1 MGSHSL
7 GSIITIV
14 LQLIF
19 LEGILSI
26 DNAAVLGAMVAHLP
40 DDKYIPWP
48 KRLQMFHHT
57 SFHLLG
63 HQRQAAL
70 KVGLLGAYVGRAA
83 MLFFATYIISNPWL
97 RLLGAAYLFKLSTDH
112 FAALVTVA
120 PATEEEE
127 NELEITIPKGKGF
140 WSVVVAVELADL
152 AFSLD
157 NVVAAV
163 ALSNE
168 FWVVVLGVALGILV
182 MRFAAGIFSLV
193 VEKEPIL
200 VHAAYLLI
208 LNIGIELVI
217 EDFIHMSIHD
227 MVKFSVSVITLLLV
241 WLYGRWPFLHFVDPA
256 LRVVGQFLRLVSVV
270 LDTLFYPFAWFGKRV
285 TIGFQRRFA
294 RFSVKPAPATSSH
307 DGEQSAVER

>member
-1 MGSHSL
+1 MGAYSL
-7 GSIITIV
+7 SSIITIV

-40 DDKYIPWP
+40 DDEYIPWP
-48 KRLQMFHHT
+48 KRLDIFHRS

-97 RLLGAAYLFKLSTDH
+97 RLIGAAYLFKLASDH
-112 FAALVTVA
+112 FAALMTTP
-120 PATEEEE
+120 PANEEEE
-127 NELEITIPKGKGF
+127 DELEVIIPKGKGF

-163 ALSNE
+163 ALSDE

-208 LNIGIELVI
+208 LNIGIELII
-217 EDFIHMSIHD
+217 EDFIHMNIHD
-227 MVKFSVSVITLLLV
+227 MVKFSVSLATLLLV
-241 WLYGRWPFLHFVDPA
+241 WLYGRWHFLHFVDPL
-256 LRVVGQFLRLVSVV
+256 LRVMGHFLCWVSVA
-270 LDTLFYPFAWFGKRV
+270 LDTLFFPFAWLGKQV

-294 RFSVKPAPATSSH
+294 KFSVESVSAVPAN
-307 DGEQSAVER
+307 DGECST

>member
-1 MGSHSL
+1 MSI
-7 GSIITIV
+7 GSIVTIV

-26 DNAAVLGAMVAHLP
+26 DNAAVLGAMVVHLP
-40 DDKYIPWP
+40 SDAPIPWP
-48 KRLQMFHHT
+48 EPLAHWHHT
-57 SFHLLG
+57 MHDFFG

-70 KVGLLGAYVGRAA
+70 KVGLLGAYVGRTI
-83 MLFFATYIISNPWL
+83 MLFFASLIIANPWL
-97 RLLGAAYLFKLSTDH
+97 RLLGALYLIKLTADH
-112 FAALVTVA
+112 FGALAEASMRQKAMPVA
-120 PATEEEE
+120 EED
-127 NELEITIPKGKGF
+127 TPVKTRGKKF

-182 MRFAAGIFSLV
+182 MRFAAGIFSFV

-208 LNIGIELVI
+208 LNIGIELII
-217 EDFIHMSIHD
+217 EDFIHMPVGDIT
-227 MVKFSVSVITLLLV
+227 KFTVSLVTLLVV
-241 WLYGRWPFLHFVDPA
+241 WLYGRWRFLHFIDP
-256 LRVVGQFLRLVSVV
+256 LLLPIGRLLGLLDFV
-270 LDTLFYPFAWFGKRV
+270 LNWLFYPATWLVGRV
-285 TIGFQRRFA
+285 SIRLRSV
-294 RFSVKPAPATSSH
+294 FSLVKS
-307 DGEQSAVER
+307 GEMS